1 MTVNETKLRIENE
14 LIAAKESFGE
24 AASLVTYAV
33 EVDVNEIEGARE
45 DITFIFG
52 SLSIGPEGAEENDRL
67 FLPLDAELDDDDN
80 VDEESFNKSV
90 ETFKARVEKIRDRLL
105 GAEDYT
111 SEIKAVI
118 EDFDR
123 EMDEKYQAELDR
135 LNKIAKRNL
144 TIAAIAAAGAAVLA
158 IIILVIDKLS

>member
-33 EVDVNEIEGARE
+33 EVDVNEIEGAKE

-111 SEIKAVI
+111 SEIKAI
-118 EDFDR
+118 IKDFDR

>member
-33 EVDVNEIEGARE
+33 EVDVNEIEGAKE

-111 SEIKAVI
+111 SEIKAII

>member
-111 SEIKAVI
+111 SEIKAII

>member
-33 EVDVNEIEGARE
+33 EVDVNEIEGAKE

>member
-1 MTVNETKLRIENE
+1 M
-14 LIAAKESFGE
+14 
-24 AASLVTYAV
+24 
-33 EVDVNEIEGARE
+33 
-45 DITFIFG
+45 FG

-111 SEIKAVI
+111 SEIKAII

>member
-33 EVDVNEIEGARE
+33 EVDVNEIAGAKE

-111 SEIKAVI
+111 SEIKAII